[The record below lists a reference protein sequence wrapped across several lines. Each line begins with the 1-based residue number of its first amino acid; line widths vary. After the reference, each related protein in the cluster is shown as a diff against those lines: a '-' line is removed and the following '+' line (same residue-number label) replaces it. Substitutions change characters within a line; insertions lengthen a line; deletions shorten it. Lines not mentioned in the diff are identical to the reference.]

1 MNGPTGAEQPTGAQ
15 PTGAG
20 QPADA
25 GQSTKARQPAEAE
38 AAPPGEA
45 LAPEPT
51 PTGLGTPTG
60 PEALTVPEPLTAPAP
75 TRRKLVI
82 GTALAGIAATLPL
95 TGTSA
100 YAGSTGTGTGTGTG
114 TAPYPRPRAGE
125 AVLRSGALEVRV
137 DTGFPRVLSYTDRG
151 TGAVLY
157 GQPDPVT
164 RLLVD
169 GTARTPRVTAR
180 PAADRITYTLA
191 FDGGTEIDAEITVDG
206 WHVDWRVTRI
216 ADTPAL
222 RVGTL
227 QIPGLALLSV
237 RSDQPGAALLAA
249 RIDLDKAKSGDTLVR
264 ITPATPVDAAPT
276 GCAYGVA
283 ATGELAAAVETNTV
297 YDTPSG
303 PTTWENGR
311 LWRQTT
317 ASGGHRYARLGCGQ
331 WTHRAATAP
340 LDDTEPLPYA
350 TVVLTRDRNG
360 DGTADWQD
368 AAIALR
374 DIMVDPLGA
383 DEQHLRVVA
392 HIPFNFASQATN
404 PFLATLDNVK
414 RIALATD
421 GLRQFTLLKGY
432 QSEGHD
438 SAHPDYGGN
447 PNTRA
452 GGLADLNTLLRAG
465 KTWHSDFAVHV
476 NATESYPVAHAFSE
490 TLVDKSDAQW
500 DWLDQSYRIDARRD
514 LVSGDIVR
522 RFRQLREETDPA
534 LNTLYIDVF
543 RESGWNSDRLQRHLR
558 AQGWQVTTEWGHG
571 LERSALWSHWANETD
586 YGGDTSRG
594 INSRL
599 IRFVRNHQKDVFAD
613 KWPTLLGGAR
623 MGNFEGWVGKTDWHA
638 FYKIIWVDALPAKY
652 LQAYPIRTWREH
664 EITFEGPTGTT
675 VTDTGGTR
683 RITTDGRLVYDGGT
697 YLLPWEPRRATDPE
711 KLYHYNPGGGT
722 TTWTLPRG
730 WSGTR
735 SVYAYRLT
743 DQGRSRPERLT
754 VRAGE
759 VTVTAAA
766 GQPYVLYRRPAP
778 AQGGRGW
785 GQGSGGHARRG
796 AGRTGP
802 GWGEGTPLADPGFH
816 SGTLDAWR
824 VSGPATVEPSALGDY
839 ELVVGAGGAATVSQ
853 RLARL
858 APGTYTASV
867 QVEVGARPG
876 ERRRATLEVRTGDGV
891 TAANWTETSTAGNFV
906 AADRKHG
913 TRFQRMFTP
922 FTVPEGG
929 GPVTLTLRTAA
940 GTPRIR
946 FDNVRVVPAVP
957 THRPGTVAYEDF
969 EDVPQGWGPFVK
981 GDAGQVTDPRTHI
994 AQRHAPFTQRG
1005 WNGKAVDDVI
1015 DGGQS
1020 LKSRGENA
1028 GLVYRTVPHTVRF
1041 VPGRR
1046 YRVSFR
1052 YENEKAGQY
1061 AWVTAVDDPAS
1072 RELSRTP
1079 LPVATR
1085 PTSHTYEFTAPESGE
1100 AWVGLR
1106 KTGDDGKAEFVL
1118 DAFEVREA

>member
-1 MNGPTGAEQPTGAQ
+1 MNGRTGGEGL
-15 PTGAG
+15 TGAG
-20 QPADA
+20 EPGDVGEPA
-25 GQSTKARQPAEAE
+25 GVGRSRPS
-38 AAPPGEA
+38 
-45 LAPEPT
+45 
-51 PTGLGTPTG
+51 
-60 PEALTVPEPLTAPAP
+60 
-75 TRRKLVI
+75 RRKIVV
-82 GTALAGIAATLPL
+82 GTALAGIAGALPL
-95 TGTSA
+95 GGGSA
-100 YAGSTGTGTGTGTG
+100 YADGTG
-114 TAPYPRPRAGE
+114 PRLRVAAE
-125 AVLRSGALEVRV
+125 AVLRSDALEVRA
-137 DTGFPRVLSYTDRG
+137 DTAFPRVVSYTDRG

-157 GQPDPVT
+157 GQSDAVT
-164 RLLVD
+164 QVVID
-169 GTARTPRVTAR
+169 GTARTPRITSR
-180 PAADRITYTLA
+180 RSADRIRYTLA
-191 FDGGTEIDAEITVDG
+191 FDGGTEIDAEITVRG
-206 WHVDWRVTRI
+206 WRVDWRVTRI

-227 QIPGLALLSV
+227 QIPELALLSV
-237 RSDQPGAALLAA
+237 RDDQPGAELLAA
-249 RIDLDKAKSGDTLVR
+249 RIDLDKARSGDTLVR
-264 ITPATPVDAAPT
+264 IGPATPVDAAPV
-276 GCAYGVA
+276 GCAYAVA
-283 ATGELAAAVETNTV
+283 ATGRLAAAVETNTV
-297 YDTPSG
+297 YDKPAG
-303 PTTWENGR
+303 ATTWENGR
-311 LWRQTT
+311 LWRQTVQ
-317 ASGGHRYARLGCGQ
+317 SGGHRWARLGCGQ

-340 LDDTEPLPYA
+340 AADTEPLPYA
-350 TVVLTRDRNG
+350 TVILTRDRNG

-374 DIMVDPLGA
+374 DIMVSPLGA
-383 DEQHLRVVA
+383 DRQHLRVVA

-447 PNTRA
+447 YNQRA
-452 GGLADLNTLLRAG
+452 GGLTDLNTLLRAG
-465 KTWHSDFAVHV
+465 KKWHSDFAVHV

-490 TLVDKSDAQW
+490 RLVDKNDAQW

-514 LVSGDIVR
+514 LVSGDIVH
-522 RFRQLREETDPA
+522 RFRQLRAETDPA

-558 AQGWQVTTEWGHG
+558 EQGWQVATEWGHG

-586 YGGDTSRG
+586 YGGDSSRG
-594 INSRL
+594 VNSRL

-652 LQAYPIRTWREH
+652 LQAYPIRTWRDH
-664 EITFEGPTGTT
+664 EITFEGPTATT
-675 VTDTGGTR
+675 VTDAGGTR
-683 RITTDGRLVYDGGT
+683 RITTDGRLVYEGGR

-711 KLYHYNPGGGT
+711 KLYHYNPAGGT
-722 TTWTLPRG
+722 STWTLPRG
-730 WSGTR
+730 WSGAR
-735 SVYAYRLT
+735 SVYLYRLT
-743 DQGRSRPERLT
+743 DQGRSGMRRLA
-754 VRAGE
+754 VRGGK
-759 VTVTAAA
+759 VTVTAEA
-766 GQPYVLYRRPAP
+766 GQPYVVHRRPAP
-778 AQGGRGW
+778 AQGC
-785 GQGSGGHARRG
+785 
-796 AGRTGP
+796 P
-802 GWGEGTPLADPGFH
+802 GWGEGTPLTDPGFH
-816 SGTLDAWR
+816 SGTLDAWQ
-824 VSGPATVEPSALGDY
+824 VSGPATVEASPLGDY
-839 ELVVGAGGAATVSQ
+839 ELVVGAGGAAAVSQ

-858 APGTYTASV
+858 APGSYAASV

-929 GPVTLTLRTAA
+929 GPVTLTLGVEA
-940 GTPRIR
+940 GTPRVR

-957 THRPGTVAYEDF
+957 ARRPGTVAYEDF
-969 EDVPQGWGPFVK
+969 EHVPQGWGPFVK
-981 GDAGQVTDPRTHI
+981 GDAGRVTDPRTHI

-1020 LKSRGENA
+1020 LKSRGENE

-1061 AWVTAVDDPAS
+1061 AWITAADSPDT

-1079 LPVATR
+1079 LPVATA
-1085 PTSHTYEFTAPESGE
+1085 PATHTYEFTAPESGE

-1106 KTGDDGKAEFVL
+1106 KTGKDGKAEFVL
-1118 DAFEVREA
+1118 DVFEVREVREVPGVREG

>member
-1 MNGPTGAEQPTGAQ
+1 M
-15 PTGAG
+15 TGAG
-20 QPADA
+20 EPGDVGEPAGVDR
-25 GQSTKARQPAEAE
+25 SRPS
-38 AAPPGEA
+38 
-45 LAPEPT
+45 
-51 PTGLGTPTG
+51 
-60 PEALTVPEPLTAPAP
+60 
-75 TRRKLVI
+75 RRKVVV
-82 GTALAGIAATLPL
+82 GTALAGIAGALPL
-95 TGTSA
+95 GGGSA
-100 YAGSTGTGTGTGTG
+100 YADGTG
-114 TAPYPRPRAGE
+114 PRPRAAAE
-125 AVLRSGALEVRV
+125 AVLRSDVLEVRA
-137 DTGFPRVLSYTDRG
+137 DTAFPRVVSYTDRG

-157 GQPDPVT
+157 GQSDAVT
-164 RLLVD
+164 QVVID
-169 GTARTPRVTAR
+169 GTARTPRVTSR
-180 PAADRITYTLA
+180 QGADRIRYTLA
-191 FDGGTEIDAEITVDG
+191 FDGGTEIDAEITVSG
-206 WHVDWRVTRI
+206 WRVDWHVTRI

-237 RSDQPGAALLAA
+237 RDDQPGAELLAA
-249 RIDLDKAKSGDTLVR
+249 RIDLDKAGSGDTLVR
-264 ITPATPVDAAPT
+264 IAPATPVDAAPV
-276 GCAYGVA
+276 GCAYAVT
-283 ATGELAAAVETNTV
+283 ATGRLAAAVETNTV
-297 YDTPSG
+297 YDKPAG
-303 PTTWENGR
+303 ATTWENGR
-311 LWRQTT
+311 LWRQTVQ
-317 ASGGHRYARLGCGQ
+317 SGGHRWARLGCGQ

-340 LDDTEPLPYA
+340 VADTEPLPYA
-350 TVVLTRDRNG
+350 TVILTRDRNG

-374 DIMVDPLGA
+374 DIMVSPLGA
-383 DEQHLRVVA
+383 DQQHLRVVA

-447 PNTRA
+447 HNQRA

-465 KTWHSDFAVHV
+465 KKWHSDFAVHV

-490 TLVDKSDAQW
+490 TLVDKNDAQW

-522 RFRQLREETDPA
+522 RLRQLRAETDPA

-558 AQGWQVTTEWGHG
+558 EQGWQVATEWGHG

-586 YGGDTSRG
+586 YGGDSSRG
-594 INSRL
+594 VNSRL

-652 LQAYPIRTWREH
+652 LQAYPIRTWRDH
-664 EITFEGPTGTT
+664 EITFEGPTATT

-683 RITTDGRLVYDGGT
+683 RITTDGRLVYEDGR

-711 KLYHYNPGGGT
+711 KLYHYNPAGGT
-722 TTWTLPRG
+722 STWTLPRG

-735 SVYAYRLT
+735 SVYLYRLT
-743 DQGRSRPERLT
+743 DQGRSGMRRLA
-754 VRAGE
+754 VRGGKI
-759 VTVTAAA
+759 TITAEA
-766 GQPYVLYRRPAP
+766 GQPYVVHRRPAP
-778 AQGGRGW
+778 P
-785 GQGSGGHARRG
+785 QGS
-796 AGRTGP
+796 P
-802 GWGEGTPLADPGFH
+802 GWGEGTPLTDPGFH
-816 SGTLDAWR
+816 SGTLDAWQ
-824 VSGPATVEPSALGDY
+824 VSGPATVEASPLGDH
-839 ELVVGAGGAATVSQ
+839 ELVVGAGGAAAVSQ

-858 APGTYTASV
+858 APGSYAASA

-929 GPVTLTLRTAA
+929 GPVTLTLGVEA
-940 GTPRIR
+940 GTPRVR

-957 THRPGTVAYEDF
+957 AHRPGTVAYEDF
-969 EDVPQGWGPFVK
+969 EHVPQGWGPFVK
-981 GDAGQVTDPRTHI
+981 GDAGRVTDPRTHI

-1020 LKSRGENA
+1020 LKSRGENE

-1061 AWVTAVDDPAS
+1061 AWITATDTPDT

-1079 LPVATR
+1079 LPVATA
-1085 PTSHTYEFTAPESGE
+1085 PATHTYEFTAPESGE

-1106 KTGDDGKAEFVL
+1106 KTGKDGKAEFVL
-1118 DAFEVREA
+1118 DAFEVREVREVPGAREG